1 VFFQQDLPYQLLL
14 ALLRKLLAIA
24 GTNPS
29 SSTHVAQLTMFQS
42 KIKGRKQIDTNT
54 ATRETCGQNETPS
67 SYRNWFKL
75 MTP

>member
-29 SSTHVAQLTMFQS
+29 SSTHVAQLTMFQN
-42 KIKGRKQIDTNT
+42 KIKGRNQMDTNT